1 MDTDP
6 DTPAE
11 IRPLDFVQQ
20 LGYVTV
26 GDKIDPKDYLSH
38 DPAQIVKDTID
49 NLSTGHIIL
58 LHDGGGD
65 RAATVA
71 ALPELIDQL
80 RAHGQQIVSLGT
92 LLGKTRDQ
100 VMPRLGQE
108 DRWKARTDLFIF
120 NFISFGNRALAW
132 LFLAAILL
140 VSGRL
145 IFIGLLAG
153 YQKLRRRPPVLPE
166 DFRPAVTVLI
176 PAYNEER
183 VVVRTVN
190 SVLASD
196 WPNLEVVVV
205 DDGSQDSTAAQ
216 LENAFGSNPRVRI
229 LHQPNRGKPAA
240 LNLALR
246 AVTTEILVGVDA
258 DTRFEPGTVR
268 ALLRHFVD
276 PNVAAVAGNTKVA
289 NRHNLL
295 TRWQALE
302 YITSQNLDRRA
313 FDVLNCITV
322 VPGAVG
328 AWRTDVVR
336 ACGGFSPDT
345 VAEDT
350 DLTLTIL
357 RRGYRIKYDDVAVA
371 WTEAPQRWSD
381 LIRQRFRWT
390 FGTFQ
395 SVWKHRD
402 TIGRPRYRA
411 LGWVALPNVFIFQL
425 LLPMFSPVVEL
436 MMAWSIF
443 WWVFA
448 RILERWPVFVLPQ
461 AFAISNDNLIG
472 TLLFFLIFTVVDL
485 LACELAFLMEK
496 GESHLLLFWLI
507 PQRFAY
513 RQMMYFVLARTV
525 LRAIEGTAVG
535 WGRVERPAA
544 KVA

>member
-1 MDTDP
+1 
-6 DTPAE
+6 
-11 IRPLDFVQQ
+11 
-20 LGYVTV
+20 
-26 GDKIDPKDYLSH
+26 
-38 DPAQIVKDTID
+38 
-49 NLSTGHIIL
+49 
-58 LHDGGGD
+58 
-65 RAATVA
+65 
-71 ALPELIDQL
+71 
-80 RAHGQQIVSLGT
+80 
-92 LLGKTRDQ
+92 
-100 VMPRLGQE
+100 
-108 DRWKARTDLFIF
+108 
-120 NFISFGNRALAW
+120 
-132 LFLAAILL
+132 
-140 VSGRL
+140 
-145 IFIGLLAG
+145 
-153 YQKLRRRPPVLPE
+153 
-166 DFRPAVTVLI
+166 VLI
-176 PAYNEER
+176 PAYNEEE

-205 DDGSQDSTAAQ
+205 DDGSQDGTAAE
-216 LENAFGSNPRVRI
+216 LEKAFGTNPRVRI
-229 LHQPNRGKPAA
+229 FHQSNQGKPAA
-240 LNLALR
+240 LNLGLR
-246 AVTTEILVGVDA
+246 NISTEILVGVDA
-258 DTRFEPGTVR
+258 DTRIERGTLR

-276 PNVAAVAGNTKVA
+276 PSVAAVAGNTKVA

-336 ACGGFSPDT
+336 ECGGFSPDT

-350 DLTLTIL
+350 DLTLTIR
-357 RRGYRIKYDDVAVA
+357 RRGYRIKYDEDAVA
-371 WTEAPQRWSD
+371 WTEAPERWSD

-402 TIGRPRYRA
+402 TLARKRYGA
-411 LGWVALPNVFIFQL
+411 LGWVALPNVFIFQI
-425 LLPMFSPVVEL
+425 LLPMFSPVVDL

-448 RILERWPVFVLPQ
+448 RILQYWPVFVLPQ
-461 AFAISNDNLIG
+461 AFAISTDNLVG

-535 WGRVERPAA
+535 WGRIDRPAS
-544 KVA
+544 KPV